1 MLKLFN
7 FKARDTKIVD
17 KLDENSTTNSFYM
30 AFNQGDILPIV
41 FPLKIE
47 KVCVEGTSCDLFR

>member
-7 FKARDTKIVD
+7 LKASDTKIVE
-17 KLDENSTTNSFYM
+17 KSDENSTMNTFYM

-41 FPLKIE
+41 FPLKDE
-47 KVCVEGTSCDLFR
+47 KVCVEGASCDLFR